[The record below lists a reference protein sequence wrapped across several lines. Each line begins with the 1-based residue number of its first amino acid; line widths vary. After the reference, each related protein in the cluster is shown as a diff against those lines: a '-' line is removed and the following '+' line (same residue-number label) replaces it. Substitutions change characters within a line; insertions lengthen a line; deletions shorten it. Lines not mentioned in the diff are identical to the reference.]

1 MSIARRFLGTGVELE
16 PFIFEITTT
25 MPNTVVTLPF
35 VDVAGYSFNCEVDWD
50 DSSTSTITA
59 FDDLDRIH
67 TYTSAGTYSIKISGN
82 CPGFRVSNGSLA
94 PLVTE
99 ITQWGNVGLK
109 RLNFHGCFNVI
120 SLPSDASGFSTVID
134 FSSGF
139 RSTGITSIPSD
150 LFQYATSVSIFS
162 DVFSFTPITSIP
174 SGLFDNSVNATSF
187 GSAFSG
193 CGLITSIPSGLFDNC
208 TNVVNF
214 SGTFRRCNSLTGI
227 PLTLF
232 DASAPPSP
240 TSSVTTTFE
249 SVFEMSVTNSM
260 DGNAPA
266 LWTRIPEPFGDKAFR
281 NCLGLDNYAAIP
293 ANWK

>member
-25 MPNTVVTLPF
+25 APNTVVTLPF

-67 TYTSAGTYSIKISGN
+67 TYASVGTYEIKILGN
-82 CPGFRVSNGSLA
+82 CPGFRVNNGSLA
-94 PLVTE
+94 PLVTG

-109 RLNFHGCFNVI
+109 RLNFHGCFNLTY
-120 SLPSDASGFSTVID
+120 LPSDASGFSTVID

-162 DVFSFTPITSIP
+162 DLFSFTSITSIP
-174 SGLFDNSVNATSF
+174 SGLFNNAVNATSF
-187 GSAFSG
+187 GSAFSN

-227 PLTLF
+227 PSTLF
-232 DASAPPSP
+232 DAS
-240 TSSVTTTFE
+240 SSVTTTFE
-249 SVFEMSVTNSM
+249 SVFEMSATNSM

-266 LWTRIPEPFGDKAFR
+266 LWTRTPEPFGLNAFR
-281 NCLGLDNYAAIP
+281 NCLGLDNYASIP